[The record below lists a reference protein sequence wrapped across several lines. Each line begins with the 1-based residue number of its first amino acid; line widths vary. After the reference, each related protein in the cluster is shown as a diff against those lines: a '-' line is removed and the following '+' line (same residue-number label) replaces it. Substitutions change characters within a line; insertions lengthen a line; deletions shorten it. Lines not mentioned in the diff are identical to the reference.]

1 MQKEFNLKVVL
12 PEGHD
17 VMLLDLEM
25 MFYQVLREK
34 LEKDKVNNEVLADWK
49 KFNVTLERR

>member
-1 MQKEFNLKVVL
+1 MQKEYKLDVIL
-12 PEGHD
+12 PEGHEIL
-17 VMLLDLEM
+17 LLDLEK

-34 LEKDKVNNEVLADWK
+34 LEKDGVNNEVIADWK